1 MSVTASTQVGPRVFQ
16 SPRLAEA
23 RTFFIWVGLSLLGIP
38 LAGYLGYFV
47 AGRVDSVIP
56 ALIGGAL
63 TGAGVGLAQWLM
75 LRRYLGVGLEWIVA
89 TSLGLAI
96 GLPLGAMAVG
106 YGTTTTELAIMGA
119 ISGATVGIAQG
130 LLLRNRFSLWHA
142 WMVAMPVLWAL
153 GWVVT
158 DAIGIDVAKQFT
170 LFGASGAI
178 AFGIL
183 SALLLM
189 TGIRRDLESV

>member
-1 MSVTASTQVGPRVFQ
+1 MSATASTQAGPSVFQ
-16 SPRLAEA
+16 LPRLAES
-23 RTFFIWVGLSLLGIP
+23 RTFFTWAGLSLLGIP
-38 LAGYLGYFV
+38 LAGYFGYFI
-47 AGRVDSVIP
+47 AGRVDSVMP

-63 TGAGVGLAQWLM
+63 TGAGLGFAQWLM

-89 TSLGLAI
+89 TSVGLAI

-106 YGTTTTELAIMGA
+106 YETATSQLAIMGA

-130 LLLRNRFSLWHA
+130 LLLRNRFSLWHV
-142 WMVAMPVLWAL
+142 WMVAMPALWAL

-178 AFGIL
+178 VFGIL

-189 TGIRRDLESV
+189 AGIRRNLESV